1 MNIEGQKME
10 TYKIF
15 VVPMGNEKN
24 TQEVEFQPRATV
36 IKYQARKDLDNKEV
50 PKDSVAPRDIIY
62 KSKEDFLALRAEID
76 KSTK

>member
-1 MNIEGQKME
+1 M
-10 TYKIF
+10 
-15 VVPMGNEKN
+15 
-24 TQEVEFQPRATV
+24 